1 MTGDEMRYCEHK
13 LIEKVKTE
21 VEIILNEKDGKYY
34 LGDGIFKTHY
44 ISKDLAQVK
53 VFLRAIKNTIVEEN
67 WDFWR
72 VAFSVQKFFKRST
85 KGW

>member
-1 MTGDEMRYCEHK
+1 MRYSEYK
-13 LIEKVKTE
+13 LIDKINAD
-21 VEIILNEKDGKYY
+21 VEIRLNEKDGKYY

-44 ISKDLAQVK
+44 ISKDLAQVTE
-53 VFLRAIKNTIVEEN
+53 FLRVIKNTIVEDN

-72 VAFSVQKFFKRST
+72 SAFAVQKFFKRST